1 MPKPSP
7 TDFIDVAVLS
17 SDVAVVVGQKQIL
30 RTTDAGETYWPVE
43 LNHSGNF
50 ASVCSTDNPE
60 VAWLL
65 TKNGQVFRSTDGG
78 AEWNEVK
85 SADEVENSSFFA
97 LSEQKAW
104 VSESNGLLLATSD
117 AGDHW
122 DTVANGPDFSFSK
135 FLFVNDNIGFAIP
148 LTVNAGTDD
157 VGNTL
162 LRTVDGGNYWDTIAV
177 VNSRILLLESYDQ
190 AAVWYADNEKLYT
203 SYDAGDS
210 WYEVDLPGQ
219 KAERYLS
226 LAATSSTE
234 FFLLMHFANDDF
246 LYSKVFSTE
255 EGGEHWNEEYSAY
268 ISGMWAH
275 PYDPVFINVL
285 DGKEG
290 VFYAVGTGS
299 HILTKKGDG
308 DWMMKSKNITGEVWD
323 LMFVDKDN
331 GFGSGYG
338 PFLFKTHDGGNTWE
352 SDETLPDSLRYNF
365 RIWFS
370 DLTTGYV
377 LNNEEGLF
385 KTIDGGDTWLKVFS
399 EGDGQYSDF
408 FFINNTTG
416 WVLQTD
422 GSLYKTTDA
431 GETWDKLVTLEPA
444 NHEWRTL
451 FFVDEHTGVATF
463 DPNNITLE
471 NGGIVKIT
479 DGNITST
486 VNIENYTSVYK
497 IARSNDGTLW
507 AACSKGLIY
516 KSTDEGETWHT
527 IDQLLGNGG
536 HPVLDIMFLTSAKGY
551 ALCSLYGLYKTED
564 GGDHWSLDTTCL
576 LNGFMDLSGLA
587 TNGSDLFVYAEKE
600 IVKNAGVVGVNQLHS
615 DGLEGLTVWPNP
627 AGNILSVSASG
638 IMSKLVV
645 FDVGGR
651 AVITVNPKT
660 KRYNLNVENLPAG
673 VWFVKAVT
681 ESGEENG
688 KFVKE

>member
-1 MPKPSP
+1 
-7 TDFIDVAVLS
+7 
-17 SDVAVVVGQKQIL
+17 
-30 RTTDAGETYWPVE
+30 
-43 LNHSGNF
+43 
-50 ASVCSTDNPE
+50 
-60 VAWLL
+60 
-65 TKNGQVFRSTDGG
+65 
-78 AEWNEVK
+78 
-85 SADEVENSSFFA
+85 
-97 LSEQKAW
+97 
-104 VSESNGLLLATSD
+104 
-117 AGDHW
+117 
-122 DTVANGPDFSFSK
+122 
-135 FLFVNDNIGFAIP
+135 
-148 LTVNAGTDD
+148 
-157 VGNTL
+157 
-162 LRTVDGGNYWDTIAV
+162 
-177 VNSRILLLESYDQ
+177 
-190 AAVWYADNEKLYT
+190 
-203 SYDAGDS
+203 
-210 WYEVDLPGQ
+210 
-219 KAERYLS
+219 
-226 LAATSSTE
+226 
-234 FFLLMHFANDDF
+234 
-246 LYSKVFSTE
+246 
-255 EGGEHWNEEYSAY
+255 
-268 ISGMWAH
+268 
-275 PYDPVFINVL
+275 
-285 DGKEG
+285 
-290 VFYAVGTGS
+290 
-299 HILTKKGDG
+299 
-308 DWMMKSKNITGEVWD
+308 
-323 LMFVDKDN
+323 
-331 GFGSGYG
+331 
-338 PFLFKTHDGGNTWE
+338 
-352 SDETLPDSLRYNF
+352 
-365 RIWFS
+365 
-370 DLTTGYV
+370 V

-385 KTIDGGDTWLKVFS
+385 KTIDGGDTWQKVFS

-416 WVLQTD
+416 RVLQTD

-431 GETWDKLVTLEPA
+431 GETWKKLITLEPA

-451 FFVDEHTGVATF
+451 FFVDEHTCFATF

-587 TNGSDLFVYAEKE
+587 INGSDLFVYAEKE
-600 IVKNAGVVGVNQLHS
+600 IVNNAGVVGVNQLHS

-627 AGNILSVSASG
+627 AGNRLSVSASG

-645 FDVGGR
+645 FDVRGR

-681 ESGEENG
+681 ESGEVNG
-688 KFVKE
+688 KFVKK